1 MRVLMLSKA
10 CIVGAYQRK
19 LEEMA
24 ARAPEMALVVAV
36 PPEWKDKGSVTR
48 LELAHTRGYRLEVL
62 PLAFN
67 GQFHLHCYPTL
78 GRLVREFRPDIVHID
93 EEPYNLATYLA
104 NRQARRFGA
113 KALWFSWQNLL
124 RHYPPPFNWIEQ
136 YNLRHIEYA
145 IAGSATAA
153 AVWRRKGYAGPLAV
167 IPQFG
172 VDPYIFLPSAVANE
186 AVSRGEVPSHIAYA
200 GRLVPEKGVDLLL
213 KALSGLQGPWR
224 ATIQGNGPEETR
236 LRALAAQHGLT
247 ARVTFCPPI
256 PSVDMPA
263 FYRGLDVLV
272 LPSRTHENWTE
283 QFGRVLVE
291 AMACGVTVVGST
303 AGEIPHVIGDAGIVF
318 PENDVEA
325 LRTALAHLIHDPA
338 LRRDCGARG
347 RARVLAQFTQQR
359 VAEQTIQVYR
369 EMLA

>member
-19 LEEMA
+19 LEELA
-24 ARAPEMALVVAV
+24 ARAPEMALMVAV
-36 PPEWKDKGSVTR
+36 PPGWKDKGGVTR

-67 GQFHLHCYPTL
+67 GQFHLHFYPTL
-78 GRLVREFRPDIVHID
+78 GGLIRAFRPDVVHID

-104 NRQARRFGA
+104 NRQARDCGA
-113 KALWFSWQNLL
+113 KTLWFSWQNLL
-124 RHYPPPFNWIEQ
+124 RRYPPPFTWIEQ

-145 IAGSATAA
+145 IVGSATAA
-153 AVWRRKGYAGPLAV
+153 EVWRRKGYTGPLAV

-172 VDPYIFLPSAVANE
+172 VDPDIFLPSEHAA
-186 AVSRGEVPSHIAYA
+186 APDHVPHIAYA

-213 KALSGLQGPWR
+213 EALSGLEGPWR
-224 ATIQGNGPEETR
+224 ATLQGNGPAEAS
-236 LRALAAQHGLT
+236 LRALTERRKLT
-247 ARVTFCPPI
+247 ARVTFRPPV
-256 PSVDMPA
+256 PSMDMPA
-263 FYRGLDVLV
+263 FYQALDVLV
-272 LPSRTHENWTE
+272 LPSRTQENWTE

-291 AMACGVTVVGST
+291 AMACGVPVVGSA

-318 PENDVEA
+318 PENDVAA
-325 LRTALAHLIHDPA
+325 LRVVLTRLIRDPA
-338 LRRDCGARG
+338 LRQDLGTRG

-359 VAEQTIQVYR
+359 VAQQTLQVYQ

>member
-19 LEEMA
+19 LEELA
-24 ARAPEMALVVAV
+24 ARAPDMALVVAV
-36 PPEWKDKGSVTR
+36 PPGWKEKGSVTR

-67 GQFHLHCYPTL
+67 GQFHLHFYPTL
-78 GRLVREFRPDIVHID
+78 GGLIREFRPDIVHID

-104 NRQARRFGA
+104 NRQARRCGA
-113 KALWFSWQNLL
+113 KTLWFSWQNLL
-124 RHYPPPFNWIEQ
+124 RRYPPPFSWIEH
-136 YNLRHIEYA
+136 YNLRHIDYA

-153 AVWRRKGYAGPLAV
+153 EVWRRKGYAGPLAV

-172 VDPYIFLPSAVANE
+172 VDPDIFLPSEHATA
-186 AVSRGEVPSHIAYA
+186 PDHIPHIAYA

-213 KALSGLQGPWR
+213 RALSGLEGPWR
-224 ATIQGNGPEETR
+224 ATIQGNGPTEAR
-236 LRALAAQHGLT
+236 LRALAEQHNLT
-247 ARVTFCPPI
+247 ARVTFSPPV

-263 FYRGLDVLV
+263 FYQTLDMLV
-272 LPSRTHENWTE
+272 LPSRTQENWTE

-291 AMACGVTVVGST
+291 AMACGVAAVGSA

-325 LRTALAHLIHDPA
+325 LRAALARLIHDPA
-338 LRRDCGARG
+338 LRRDLGTRG
-347 RARVLAQFTQQR
+347 RARVLAEYTQQH
-359 VAEQTIQVYR
+359 VAQQTIRIYQ

>member
-19 LEEMA
+19 LEELA

-36 PPEWKDKGSVTR
+36 PPGWKDKGGVTR

-67 GQFHLHCYPTL
+67 GQFHLHFYPTL
-78 GRLVREFRPDIVHID
+78 GGLIREFRPDIVHID

-104 NRQARRFGA
+104 NRQAQRCGA
-113 KALWFSWQNLL
+113 KTLWFSWQNLL
-124 RHYPPPFNWIEQ
+124 RRYPPPFAWIEQ
-136 YNLRHIEYA
+136 YNLHHTDYA

-153 AVWRRKGYAGPLAV
+153 EVWRRKGYAGPLAV

-172 VDPYIFLPSAVANE
+172 VDPDIFLPIE
-186 AVSRGEVPSHIAYA
+186 RDVPPAHIPHIAYA

-213 KALSGLQGPWR
+213 EALSGLDGVWR
-224 ATIQGNGPEETR
+224 ATIQGNGPEEAR
-236 LRALAAQHGLT
+236 LRALAEQHNLT
-247 ARVTFCPPI
+247 ARVTFCPPV

-263 FYRGLDVLV
+263 FYQALDVLV
-272 LPSRTHENWTE
+272 LPSRTQENWTE

-291 AMACGVTVVGST
+291 AMACGVAVVGST

-325 LRTALAHLIHDPA
+325 LRAALARLIHNPV
-338 LRRDCGARG
+338 LRRDLGTRG
-347 RARVLAQFTQQR
+347 RARVLAQYTQQH
-359 VAEQTIQVYR
+359 VAQQTIRVYQ
-369 EMLA
+369 EVLA

>member
-24 ARAPEMALVVAV
+24 ACAPEMALVVAV
-36 PPEWKDKGSVTR
+36 PSSWKEGRGITR

-67 GQFHLHCYPTL
+67 GQFHLHFYPTL
-78 GRLVREFRPDIVHID
+78 GRLIREFRLDIVHID

-104 NRQARRFGA
+104 NRLARRNGA
-113 KALWFSWQNLL
+113 KTLWFSWQNLL
-124 RHYPPPFNWIEQ
+124 RRYPQPFAWIEQ
-136 YNLRHIEYA
+136 YNLRHVDYA

-153 AVWRRKGYAGPLAV
+153 EVWRRKGYAGPLTV

-172 VDPYIFLPSAVANE
+172 VDPDIFLPPASSE
-186 AVSRGEVPSHIAYA
+186 DGDSPDHIPHIAYA

-213 KALSGLQGPWR
+213 EALSGLDDPWR
-224 ATIQGNGPEETR
+224 ATIQGNGSEEAR
-236 LRALAAQHGLT
+236 LRALADQYNLT
-247 ARVTFCPPI
+247 ARVTFCPPV

-263 FYRGLDVLV
+263 FYHGLDVLV
-272 LPSRTHENWTE
+272 LPSRTQENWTE

-291 AMACGVTVVGST
+291 AMACGVAVVGSD
-303 AGEIPHVIGDAGIVF
+303 AGEIPHVTGDAGIIF
-318 PENDVEA
+318 PENDANA
-325 LRTALAHLIHDPA
+325 LRAALARLIADPA
-338 LRRDCGARG
+338 LRHELGMRG
-347 RARVLAQFTQQR
+347 RARVLAQFTQQH
-359 VAEQTIQVYR
+359 VAQETVHVYK

>member
-24 ARAPEMALVVAV
+24 VLAPEMALVVAV
-36 PPEWKDKGSVTR
+36 PPCWKDKAGVTR

-67 GQFHLHCYPTL
+67 GLFHLHFYPTL
-78 GRLVREFRPDIVHID
+78 GRLIREFRPDVVHID

-104 NRQARRFGA
+104 NRQARRCGA
-113 KALWFSWQNLL
+113 KTLWFSWQNLL
-124 RHYPPPFNWIEQ
+124 RRYPPPFAWIEQ
-136 YNLRHIEYA
+136 YNLRHTDYA

-153 AVWRRKGYAGPLAV
+153 EVWRHKGYTGPLSV

-172 VDPYIFLPSAVANE
+172 VDPDIFLPPE
-186 AVSRGEVPSHIAYA
+186 HDIPPDHIPHIAYA
-200 GRLVPEKGVDLLL
+200 GRLVAEKGLGLLL
-213 KALSGLQGPWR
+213 EALAGLDGPWR
-224 ATIQGNGPEETR
+224 ATIQGNGPEEAR
-236 LRALAAQHGLT
+236 LRALAEHYNLT
-247 ARVTFCPPI
+247 SRVTFCPPV

-263 FYRGLDVLV
+263 FYHGLDVLA
-272 LPSRTHENWTE
+272 LPSRTQENWTE

-291 AMACGVTVVGST
+291 AMACGVAVVGSA
-303 AGEIPHVIGDAGIVF
+303 AGEIPHVIDDAGIVF

-325 LRTALAHLIHDPA
+325 LRAALARLIHDPA
-338 LRRDCGARG
+338 WRQDLGARG
-347 RARVLAQFTQQR
+347 RARVLAHFTQQH
-359 VAEQTIQVYR
+359 VAQQTVQVYR

>member
-19 LEEMA
+19 LEEMV

-36 PPEWKDKGSVTR
+36 PPAWKDKGGVTR
-48 LELAHTRGYRLEVL
+48 LELAHTRGYHLEVL

-67 GQFHLHCYPTL
+67 GQFHLHFYPTL
-78 GRLVREFRPDIVHID
+78 GPLIREFRPDIVHID

-104 NRQARRFGA
+104 NRQARRYGA
-113 KALWFSWQNLL
+113 KTLWFSWQNLL
-124 RHYPPPFNWIEQ
+124 RRYPPPFAWIEQ
-136 YNLRHIEYA
+136 YNLRHIDYA

-153 AVWRRKGYAGPLAV
+153 EVWRRKGYAGPLAV

-172 VDPYIFLPSAVANE
+172 VDPDIFLPPTPPTHDAAPD
-186 AVSRGEVPSHIAYA
+186 RIPHIAYA

-213 KALSGLQGPWR
+213 EALSGLEGPWR
-224 ATIQGNGPEETR
+224 ATIQGNGPEEAR
-236 LRALAAQHGLT
+236 LHALVEHYNLT
-247 ARVTFCPPI
+247 ARVTFCPPV

-263 FYRGLDVLV
+263 FYRDLDVLV
-272 LPSRTHENWTE
+272 LPSRTQENWTE

-291 AMACGVTVVGST
+291 AMACSVPVAGSA
-303 AGEIPHVIGDAGIVF
+303 AGEIPHVIGDAGLIF
-318 PENDVEA
+318 PENDIEVLRAA
-325 LRTALAHLIHDPA
+325 LTRLIYDPA
-338 LRRDCGARG
+338 LRQDLGARG
-347 RARVLAQFTQQR
+347 RARVLAQYTQQH
-359 VAEQTIQVYR
+359 VAQQTVQVYQ

>member
-19 LEEMA
+19 LEELA
-24 ARAPEMALVVAV
+24 ARAPEMTLMVAV
-36 PPEWKDKGSVTR
+36 PPGWKDKGGITR

-67 GQFHLHCYPTL
+67 GQFHLHFYPTL
-78 GRLVREFRPDIVHID
+78 GGLIREFRPDIVHID

-104 NRQARRFGA
+104 NRQARDCGA
-113 KALWFSWQNLL
+113 KTLWFSWQNLL
-124 RHYPPPFNWIEQ
+124 RRYPPPFNWIEQ

-153 AVWRRKGYAGPLAV
+153 EVWRRKGYAGPLAV

-172 VDPYIFLPSAVANE
+172 VDPDIFLPSKHNAAPDH
-186 AVSRGEVPSHIAYA
+186 VPHIAYA
-200 GRLVPEKGVDLLL
+200 GRLVPEKGLDLLL
-213 KALSGLQGPWR
+213 EALAGLEGPWH
-224 ATIQGNGPEETR
+224 ATIQGNGPDEAR
-236 LRALAAQHGLT
+236 LRALAERYNLM
-247 ARVTFCPPI
+247 ARVTFRPPV

-263 FYRGLDVLV
+263 FYQTLDVLV
-272 LPSRTHENWTE
+272 LPSRTQENWTE

-291 AMACGVTVVGST
+291 AMSCGVPVVGST
-303 AGEIPHVIGDAGIVF
+303 AGEIPHVIGDAGIIF
-318 PENDVEA
+318 PENDVAA
-325 LRTALAHLIHDPA
+325 LRAALVRLLLDPA
-338 LRRDCGARG
+338 LRRALGTRG
-347 RARVLAQFTQQR
+347 RARVLAQFTQQQ
-359 VAEQTIQVYR
+359 VALQTLQVYQ